1 MFAFSFTACDNYE
14 EPNPKPQTNA
24 QEPVL
29 QASDVEVASAV
40 GDQAYDLVALNDSLA
55 KIHVAT
61 IKCAT
66 LPSTYDF
73 VADAQV
79 SANGFSRVAPVATT
93 VVPAAEEGYYDVLIS
108 PDDMQ
113 TAFYNAVSKGP
124 KAKEVEVRFK
134 LETKTGAQVAYVGDP
149 DNYYGPYKLT
159 VIPFP
164 SSLVIED
171 AYYLLGSINGWS
183 VAEAVKFSHSSENVY
198 DDPVFTLKV
207 DITPDAAAG
216 GWWWKVI
223 PQSTYANGDWT
234 DADYS
239 QYGPAENG
247 DEAAEGSLVPKLSGV
262 DPGAGCFKEA
272 GQWLITINMEEGTYS
287 FSSAVDFLYTPGN
300 SNGWN
305 WLNSQLLGTTDY
317 AVYTGYAVLDGE
329 FKFSNAPDWD
339 HINYGAGAGE
349 GLLSTDGGA
358 GNLSVD
364 KAGLYWCDV
373 NTASLTYALTY
384 ISTYG
389 IIGDSTPGGWDAS
402 TALTSTDNLIW
413 KGTIHLKDGEFKF
426 RANDGW
432 DINLGGDLQ
441 NLTQG
446 GDNIK
451 SPGEGDYEI
460 TLNLSTLPYSATLA
474 KK

>member
-1 MFAFSFTACDNYE
+1 MFAFSFTACDDYE
-14 EPNPKPQTNA
+14 EPNPKPQTNV
-24 QEPVL
+24 QDPVL
-29 QASDVEVASAV
+29 QASDVEVASAI
-40 GDQAYDLVALNDSLA
+40 GDTSYNLVALNDSLA
-55 KIHVAT
+55 KIHLAT
-61 IKCAT
+61 IKCST

-79 SANGFSRVAPVATT
+79 SANGFSRLAPVATT
-93 VVPAAEEGYYDVLIS
+93 VVPSSQEGYYDVMIS

-113 TAFYNAVSKGP
+113 TAFYDAVSKGP
-124 KAKEVEVRFK
+124 NAKEVEVRFK
-134 LETKTGAQVAYVGDP
+134 LETQTGNQIAYVGDP
-149 DNYYGPYKLT
+149 DYYYGPYKLT

-183 VAEAVKFSHSSENVY
+183 VADAIKFNHSSEGVY

-207 DITPDAAAG
+207 DITPDAAAE

-223 PQSTYANGDWT
+223 PQSTYANGDWVDGNYT
-234 DADYS
+234 
-239 QYGPAENG
+239 QFGPVENG
-247 DEAAEGSLVPKLSGV
+247 DEAAEGSLVGV

-272 GQWLITINMEEGTYS
+272 GQWLITINLEEGSYS

-300 SNGWN
+300 SNGWSQI
-305 WLNSQLLGTTDY
+305 NSQLLGTTDY

-329 FKFSNAPDWD
+329 FKFSTAPDWN
-339 HINYGAGAGE
+339 HTNYGLGAGE
-349 GLLSTDGGA
+349 GTLSTEGSA
-358 GNLSVD
+358 VNLSVD

-373 NTASLTYALTY
+373 NTASLTYSLTY
-384 ISTYG
+384 VSTYG
-389 IIGDSTPGGWDAS
+389 IIGDATPAGWDAS
-402 TALTSTDNLIW
+402 TALTTTDNLVW
-413 KGTIHLKDGEFKF
+413 KGTVHLKDGEYKF

-432 DINLGGDLQ
+432 DINLGGDIA

-451 SPGEGDYEI
+451 SPGEGDYDV
-460 TLNLSTLPYSATLA
+460 TLDLSKIPYSATLV